1 MEVFNYTGQAG
12 QHSIDD
18 DVQRLIVHEPVT
30 ALPDG
35 FCYGMKQLTRVIFLG
50 QTCRA
55 IGDDAFNHCVY
66 LACVVLPCSL
76 EFIGENTFSE
86 CYSLVDVFLP
96 HGLKRIGRFAFS
108 CCSLSS
114 IEIPSTVE
122 VIEEGAFQGCGTLAS
137 ITLLEGLK
145 IVGKESFLQ
154 CESLPSIKLPSTVH
168 TVGEGAFSQCN
179 SLVECELPRLLNNIG
194 QGAFDDGC
202 TLTRVDNPVE
212 AARRRRLSPVEVVFE
227 EGLQSLEN
235 SALTEYRHSVL
246 ARASIPFTVETID
259 VNTFERCSLLVEV
272 VLSEGLRSIRERAFE
287 YCCSLQAF
295 SLPST
300 VETVEERAFAQCERL
315 VSVEIPK
322 GSVARLG
329 RGVFCDCTCL
339 LNMKIP
345 TLMLRHNCLTVHSWW
360 EDDETIGKGRAAY
373 DSDELLQD
381 LMFRFDD
388 CPFHEKCYFASTTSA
403 NDLQREIS
411 QLPAVRNGQREDYKD
426 ILVDRY
432 GMTPFHILLSAAKRR
447 KDLLSVL
454 LDVFPPCVLGWE
466 NKQGVSALDYL
477 SARWFPESKEMM
489 AMALQRWMIDWLSH
503 WGIPAWQSDMSSR
516 AEEILN
522 EEYKAK
528 RDHLLR
534 VAYEQMA
541 SYERIAMV
549 SVLEMSLWK
558 LNLAG
563 ARFGPKR
570 VAVDRASSRS
580 RCGASFVIPSV
591 LSFLG
596 DKSLH
601 YN

>member
-12 QHSIDD
+12 QHRIDD

-30 ALPDG
+30 ALPDD
-35 FCYGMKQLTRVIFLG
+35 FCSEEEQLTRVIFLG
-50 QTCRA
+50 QTCRE
-55 IGDDAFNHCVY
+55 IEQYAFNHCEN
-66 LACVVLPCSL
+66 LTCLVLPCSL
-76 EFIGENTFSE
+76 EVLREGAFFE
-86 CYSLVDVFLP
+86 CYTLVDVFLP
-96 HGLKRIGRFAFS
+96 HGLKRIGSFAFTD
-108 CCSLSS
+108 CELSS

-122 VIEEGAFQGCGTLAS
+122 VIEEGAFLGCDVMAS
-137 ITLLEGLK
+137 VLLLEGLK

-194 QGAFDDGC
+194 QGAFDDSC

-322 GSVARLG
+322 GSVARFG
-329 RGVFCDCTCL
+329 RGVFFECNCL
-339 LNMKIP
+339 LNMDIP
-345 TLMLRHNCLTVHSWW
+345 TLVLRHNCLTIRSWW
-360 EDDETIGKGRAAY
+360 EDQEKGRAAY
-373 DSDELLQD
+373 DCDELLQD

-466 NKQGVSALDYL
+466 NKQGVRALDYL
-477 SARWFPESKEMM
+477 SARWFAESKEMM
-489 AMALQRWMIDWLSH
+489 AMALQRWMVDWVSH
-503 WGIPAWQSDMSSR
+503 WGTPSWEADMSSR

-563 ARFGPKR
+563 ARIGPKR
-570 VAVDRASSRS
+570 VAIDRASSRS

>member
-30 ALPDG
+30 ALPDD
-35 FCYGMKQLTRVIFLG
+35 FCSEEEQLTRVIFLG
-50 QTCRA
+50 QTCRE
-55 IGDDAFNHCVY
+55 IEQYAFNHCEN
-66 LACVVLPCSL
+66 LTCLVLPCSL
-76 EFIGENTFSE
+76 EVLREGAFFE
-86 CYSLVDVFLP
+86 CYTLVDVFLP
-96 HGLKRIGRFAFS
+96 HGLKRIGSFAFTD
-108 CCSLSS
+108 CELSS

-122 VIEEGAFQGCGTLAS
+122 VIEEGAFLGCDVMAS
-137 ITLLEGLK
+137 VLLLEGLK

-194 QGAFDDGC
+194 QGAFDDSC

-212 AARRRRLSPVEVVFE
+212 ATHRPRLSPVEVGFE
-227 EGLQSLEN
+227 EGLQSLGRG
-235 SALTEYRHSVL
+235 ALTESRHSVL
-246 ARASIPFTVETID
+246 ARASIPLTVETID
-259 VNTFERCSLLVEV
+259 VKTFDECKLLVEV

-373 DSDELLQD
+373 DCDELLQD

-466 NKQGVSALDYL
+466 NKQGVRALDYL
-477 SARWFPESKEMM
+477 SARWFAESKEMM
-489 AMALQRWMIDWLSH
+489 AMALQRWMVDWVSH
-503 WGIPAWQSDMSSR
+503 WGTPSWEADMSSR

-563 ARFGPKR
+563 ARIGPKR
-570 VAVDRASSRS
+570 VAIDRASSRS